1 MKFHSYTS
9 RTKTKILNPIKS
21 LKIQCFLSLRQ
32 RKMFFFWCIIVCL
45 KLLTQLRFGFSHLN
59 KHKCLCDFK
68 GTVNPIY
75 SCGSKIE
82 STEHCLLCCQNQ
94 GSLRYL

>member
-32 RKMFFFWCIIVCL
+32 GK
-45 KLLTQLRFGFSHLN
+45 K
-59 KHKCLCDFK
+59 
-68 GTVNPIY
+68 IY
-75 SCGSKIE
+75 LVHDSLSKIAR
-82 STEHCLLCCQNQ
+82 STKVWIQ
-94 GSLRYL
+94 SPK